1 MNFFSLFKRNLIFKF
16 KRKINIDNEIFD
28 LKTLDELFH
37 HYGSDKANVF
47 NLDNSK
53 GHGYSKFY
61 TNELS
66 NFKNKEINILELGS
80 FAGASAAAFSKYFQ
94 NQEFFVLT

>member
-1 MNFFSLFKRNLIFKF
+1 MNFSVFSKRNLIFKF

-80 FAGASAAAFSKYFQ
+80 LLVHLRRLFQNIFQ
-94 NQEFFVLT
+94 NQEFLF

>member
-28 LKTLDELFH
+28 LNTLDELFH

-80 FAGASAAAFSKYFQ
+80 FAVASAAAFQNISQ